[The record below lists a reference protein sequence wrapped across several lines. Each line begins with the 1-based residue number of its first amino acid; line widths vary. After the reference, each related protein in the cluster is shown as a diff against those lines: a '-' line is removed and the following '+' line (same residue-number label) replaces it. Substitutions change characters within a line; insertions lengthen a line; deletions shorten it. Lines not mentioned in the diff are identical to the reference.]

1 MEEIKSR
8 IIDLEI
14 NYTHQINL
22 IEELNMELTSANT
35 RIDQLERK
43 VKALNEMVGSLG
55 PELTESPDE

>member
-1 MEEIKSR
+1 MDELRSR

-14 NYTHQINL
+14 NYTHQTNL

-43 VKALNEMVGSLG
+43 VKALSEMVGSLG

>member
-55 PELTESPDE
+55 PELIQSPDE